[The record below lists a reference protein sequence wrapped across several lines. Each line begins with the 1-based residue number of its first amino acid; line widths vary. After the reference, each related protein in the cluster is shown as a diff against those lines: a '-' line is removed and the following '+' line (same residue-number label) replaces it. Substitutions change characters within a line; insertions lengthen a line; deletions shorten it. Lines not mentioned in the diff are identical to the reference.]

1 MGSRAQIHI
10 DDTDVYLYTHWG
22 SETLPKLLANVLADG
37 KRLDD
42 PEYLTRIIF
51 EAMVED
57 ASYSKETG
65 FGIGTQ
71 AHTDLDYPPIRVSCE
86 NQTVV
91 SEHGLQT
98 FKEFI
103 NMEMK

>member
-1 MGSRAQIHI
+1 MGARAQIKI
-10 DDTDVYLYTHWG
+10 EDTGVYLYTHWG
-22 SETLPKLLANVLADG
+22 SSTLPKVLSNVLADG

-42 PEYLTRIIF
+42 TEYLTRIIF
-51 EAMVED
+51 EAMIENG
-57 ASYSKETG
+57 SNSKETG

-71 AHTDLDYPPIRVSCE
+71 AHTDLDYPPILVNCE